1 MKTHA
6 FHSKGN
12 MRKGEMI
19 EKIVRRA
26 SEKKE
31 IILKNSKFCNKQFG
45 MEIQLENCLVKVR

>member
-1 MKTHA
+1 MKTNA

-12 MRKGEMI
+12 MSKERMI

-31 IILKNSKFCNKQFG
+31 IILENSKFCNKQFR
-45 MEIQLENCLVKVR
+45 MDFQLFNKS